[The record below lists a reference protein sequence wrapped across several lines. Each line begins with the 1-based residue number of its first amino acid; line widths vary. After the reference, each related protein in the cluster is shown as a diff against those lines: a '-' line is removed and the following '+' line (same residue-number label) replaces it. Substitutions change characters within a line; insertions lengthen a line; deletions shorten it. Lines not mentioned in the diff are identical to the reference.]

1 MNSKNIDAELREAFE
16 KAFPG
21 NEFPQITLLPATD
34 AKFGDYQCNDAMKFA
49 KLLHLPPRKIAEAA
63 VAQLATGGDS
73 PFAKAEVAGPGF
85 INVTVSAAWL
95 AEQLKNLASDGFL
108 GVPQTG
114 AGKKVVIDY
123 SSPNAAKQMH
133 IGHIRST
140 VIGNALDRIFR
151 GLGYDVI
158 ADNHLGDW
166 GTQFG
171 ILIKGYRELLT
182 QEERDNLTV
191 ANLEKCYVL
200 SAARAKEEDGVWKDA
215 CRAELVKLQQGDPDD
230 VALWKR
236 FIDISIG
243 EFDRM
248 YAKLGV
254 KFDTYRGESY
264 YNDMMPGVLERL
276 EKAGLSEPSEGAL
289 IVNLEADGLG
299 VAIVR
304 KSDGGFNYTTSDLA
318 CVESRVKDYDPER
331 IIYVTDDRQQLHF
344 KQFFKISEKL
354 GHTTKLVHVPFGLMS
369 FAGKAISTREGNLI
383 RLDDLLAE
391 AVRRSLAIVQARQR
405 DGGKNGTETPMVA
418 SRSDATPL
426 GSAPEGAAL
435 GSASAEDVKLAEEIG
450 FGAVKYADL
459 SHDPGT
465 AIDFDW
471 DKALALEGNSGPYLQ
486 YAHAR
491 VCSLLEKAEQG
502 AASLRDAAKNGTE
515 TPMVASRSDATPLGS
530 ALEGAAVGSASEA
543 FAVETPSEKQL
554 ALQLLKFGGVVV
566 RAADNY
572 KPSILADYLFQTA
585 QLYSSFY
592 QNSPI
597 LKSEPAVRA
606 ARLSLCAL
614 FGRVLAKGLDLL
626 GIAAPR
632 HI

>member
-1 MNSKNIDAELREAFE
+1 MNTKNIDVELREAFE

-21 NEFPQITLLPATD
+21 NDFPPIALLPATD

-73 PFAKAEVAGPGF
+73 PFAKVEVAGPGF
-85 INVTVSAAWL
+85 INATVSADWL
-95 AEQLKNLASDGFL
+95 AGRLGDLAADGFL
-108 GVPQTG
+108 GVPQSG

-151 GLGYDVI
+151 GLGYDVV

-182 QEERDNLTV
+182 QDERDHLTV

-264 YNDMMPGVLERL
+264 YNDMMPAVLERL

-289 IVNLEADGLG
+289 IVNLEGDGLG

-318 CVESRVKDYDPER
+318 CVDSRVKDYAPER
-331 IIYVTDDRQQLHF
+331 IVYVTDDRQQLHF
-344 KQFFKISEKL
+344 KQFFKICEKL
-354 GHTTKLVHVPFGLMS
+354 GYATKLVHVPFGLMS
-369 FAGKAISTREGNLI
+369 YGGKAISTREGNLI

-391 AVRRSLAIVQARQR
+391 AVRRALAIVRSR
-405 DGGKNGTETPMVA
+405 DAG
-418 SRSDATPL
+418 D
-426 GSAPEGAAL
+426 
-435 GSASAEDVKLAEEIG
+435 ASAEPTPGQIELAEQIG

-465 AIDFDW
+465 AIDFNW

-491 VCSLLEKAEQG
+491 VCSLLAKAPGEAEAPG
-502 AASLRDAAKNGTE
+502 
-515 TPMVASRSDATPLGS
+515 
-530 ALEGAAVGSASEA
+530 A
-543 FAVETPSEKQL
+543 FAVSTPSEKQL
-554 ALQLLKFGGVVV
+554 ALQLLKFGGVVA

-606 ARLSLCAL
+606 ARLRLCAL

-626 GIAAPR
+626 GIAAPSR
-632 HI
+632 I